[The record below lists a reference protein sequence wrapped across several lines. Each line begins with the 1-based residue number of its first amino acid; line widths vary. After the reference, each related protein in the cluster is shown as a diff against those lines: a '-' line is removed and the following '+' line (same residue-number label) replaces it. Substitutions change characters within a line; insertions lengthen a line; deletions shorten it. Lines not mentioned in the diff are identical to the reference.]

1 MRVQDAMSATVVTL
15 SPAETLREAAR
26 LMLERRVGAALVV
39 DEMLPGPGIL
49 TERDIM
55 RAVATGADLDT
66 ATVQDTMTFEAR
78 TSGADWDLEKAGAA
92 MIDGHFRH
100 LIVVAD
106 HGGIVGIVSM
116 RDIVRAKVR
125 LARAGTPNGRP
136 IDDTT
141 TEITGRPAKPVPS
154 TVRTP

>member
-26 LMLERRVGAALVV
+26 MMLERRVGAALVV

-55 RAVATGADLDT
+55 RAVARGADLDS

-78 TSGADWDLEKAGAA
+78 TSGADWDLEQAGAA

-116 RDIVRAKVR
+116 RDIVRAQVR
-125 LARAGTPNGRP
+125 LARAAEPAGRRMG
-136 IDDTT
+136 DTT
-141 TEITGRPAKPVPS
+141 TEITGSAAKPVPA
-154 TVRTP
+154 TARTR